1 MNEIDYGALFGID
14 EGGKEQEAA
23 DPAQS
28 QEEQAQG
35 EEVQEAADPAE
46 EDQDNTQQTTGAD
59 DQASEEDAGGEQ
71 PEGNTETGSEGA
83 QDANARNAQFAAA
96 RRKAEAERDA
106 AIAKAREDARA
117 EAQRFIDE
125 AFASSGMTNP
135 YTKKPITSKAEYDEY
150 RTRLEADRKARL
162 LKKSGMSDDEFREF
176 VQGLPE
182 VKQAKEAQAAAETA
196 ARQAREQ
203 QAKLKVE
210 EQLKE
215 ISALDPSIQEL
226 KDLAKMETYPK
237 FYELVKRGN
246 TLTDAFKL
254 ANYEALTGRAAAAS
268 RQAAI
273 NSAQGKQH
281 LSPTTQRGAGAVS
294 VPADVKAEYLAFNP
308 DATDAEI
315 QQHYNRYVKNHKK

>member
-1 MNEIDYGALFGID
+1 MEDIDYGALFGID
-14 EGGKEQEAA
+14 AEGAEGTEPAEPSAETTAQGANEQE
-23 DPAQS
+23 
-28 QEEQAQG
+28 
-35 EEVQEAADPAE
+35 PAE
-46 EDQDNTQQTTGAD
+46 PAAVEEPEDTTTGGAEGADQGTGGNSPEGQDGEQKQQTP
-59 DQASEEDAGGEQ
+59 EQ
-71 PEGNTETGSEGA
+71 
-83 QDANARNAQFAAA
+83 NAQFAAA

-106 AIAKAREDARA
+106 AIAKAKEDAKA
-117 EAQRFIDE
+117 EAQRTIDE
-125 AFASSGMTNP
+125 AFRNSGLTNP

-150 RTRLEADRKARL
+150 RARFEAEKKARL

>member
-1 MNEIDYGALFGID
+1 MEDIDYGALFGIGA
-14 EGGKEQEAA
+14 EGAEGTEPAEPSAETTAQGANEQEPAEPAA
-23 DPAQS
+23 V
-28 QEEQAQG
+28 EEPEDTTTGGAEGAAQG
-35 EEVQEAADPAE
+35 TGGNSPEG
-46 EDQDNTQQTTGAD
+46 QDGEQKQQTP
-59 DQASEEDAGGEQ
+59 EQ
-71 PEGNTETGSEGA
+71 
-83 QDANARNAQFAAA
+83 NAQFAAA

-106 AIAKAREDARA
+106 AIAKAKEDAKA
-117 EAQRFIDE
+117 EAQRTIDE
-125 AFASSGMTNP
+125 AFRNSGLTNP
-135 YTKKPITSKAEYDEY
+135 YTKKPITSKAEYEEY
-150 RTRLEADRKARL
+150 RARFEAEKKARI
-162 LKKSGMSDDEFREF
+162 LKKSGMSDEEFQQF

-196 ARQAREQ
+196 ERQAREQ

-246 TLTDAFKL
+246 SLTDAFKL
-254 ANYEALTGRAAAAS
+254 ANYDALTGRAAAAS

-294 VPADVKAEYLAFNP
+294 VPADIKAEYLAFNP

-315 QQHYNRYVKNHKK
+315 QQHYNRYMKNHKK